1 LLGRFIGVG
10 LEWCL
15 MKIYIIF
22 WIIFISLFFSSPSKA
37 ENPTIQ
43 NIRISSSPS
52 HLNVR
57 FYLANSFS
65 PKIEEAIKNGIP
77 TTFAYSVMLY
87 QQSFWN
93 DKLLTAITIAKTIK
107 FDNLKN
113 ECTIVTASKENENGP
128 SQLVISTLEEAK
140 KNMSQIEILSVY
152 PIWKLER
159 NNTYYFE
166 IKAAA
171 EGVKPPAYIHYF
183 LFFLDW
189 KYFDTDWV
197 MEYFSY

>member
-1 LLGRFIGVG
+1 
-10 LEWCL
+10 
-15 MKIYIIF
+15 MKLFIIF
-22 WIIFISLFFSSPSKA
+22 WIVFISFFFSYTSRA
-37 ENPTIQ
+37 ESPTIQ
-43 NIRISSSPS
+43 NIRISNSPS
-52 HLNVR
+52 HLTIR

-77 TTFAYSVMLY
+77 TTFTYSVMIY
-87 QQSFWN
+87 QRSFWN
-93 DKLLTAITIAKTIK
+93 DKLLTAITLVKTIK

-113 ECTIVTASKENENGP
+113 ECTIVTTIKENENNTSHVVTP
-128 SQLVISTLEEAK
+128 TLEEAK
-140 KNMSQIEILSVY
+140 KNMSQVEILSVY

-159 NNTYYFE
+159 NNTYYFK

-171 EGVKPPAYIHYF
+171 EGVKPPSYIHYF

-197 MEYFSY
+197 IENFRY

>member
-1 LLGRFIGVG
+1 
-10 LEWCL
+10 
-15 MKIYIIF
+15 MKLCIIF

-37 ENPTIQ
+37 DSPTIQ
-43 NIRISSSPS
+43 NIRISNSPT
-52 HLNVR
+52 HLNLR
-57 FYLANSFS
+57 FYLANNFS
-65 PKIEEAIKNGIP
+65 PKIEEAINNGIP
-77 TTFAYSVMLY
+77 TTFTYSVMLY
-87 QQSFWN
+87 QESSFWN
-93 DKLLTAITIAKTIK
+93 DKFLTTNTILKTIT

-113 ECTIVTASKENENGP
+113 EYTIVTTIKESENSP
-128 SQLVISTLEEAK
+128 SSLVVPTLNEAK
-140 KNMSQIEILSVY
+140 KNMSQVEIISVY

-171 EGVKPPAYIHYF
+171 EGVKPPPYIHYF

-197 MEYFSY
+197 IEKFRY

>member
-1 LLGRFIGVG
+1 
-10 LEWCL
+10 

-22 WIIFISLFFSSPSKA
+22 WIVFISLFFSSPSRA
-37 ENPTIQ
+37 ESPTIQ
-43 NIRISSSPS
+43 NIRISNSPS
-52 HLNVR
+52 HLNIR

-65 PKIEEAIKNGIP
+65 SKIEEAIKNGIP
-77 TTFAYSVMLY
+77 TTFTYSVMLY
-87 QQSFWN
+87 RHSFWN
-93 DKLLTAITIAKTIK
+93 DKFLTAITLVKTIK

-113 ECTIVTASKENENGP
+113 ECTILSAIKEIEN
-128 SQLVISTLEEAK
+128 STSSLVVPTLEEAK
-140 KNMSQIEILSVY
+140 KNMNQVEIFSVY

-159 NNTYYFE
+159 NNTYYFK

-171 EGVKPPAYIHYF
+171 EGVKPPPYIHYF

-197 MEYFSY
+197 IENFRY